1 MRILIIS
8 DTHGRTNTI
17 RDVLDT
23 VGDIDM
29 FIHLGDVCG
38 DEEYIYDNVTCP
50 IHMVAGITTG
60 IPIFRCRK
68 NS

>member
-29 FIHLGDVCG
+29 FN
-38 DEEYIYDNVTCP
+38 EEDGQCLSHIYVEPSDL
-50 IHMVAGITTG
+50 IDIS
-60 IPIFRCRK
+60 K
-68 NS
+68 

>member
-29 FIHLGDVCG
+29 FIHLGMSA
-38 DEEYIYDNVTCP
+38 EMKN
-50 IHMVAGITTG
+50 
-60 IPIFRCRK
+60 IFMTM
-68 NS
+68 